1 MKYQTFL
8 FVVLIVFVLLILT
21 QIIGVSWKSKVLSEW
36 CQPAE
41 VNYDSFGP
49 YCLRIIKQTKTLGS
63 SLIMAIVNQGNYQSG
78 DYGYTLNYPF
88 NNFSG
93 EYDQETTVIWQNNGI
108 EISFPEPDKLRLF
121 IPKDSFIG
129 GR

>member
-1 MKYQTFL
+1 M
-8 FVVLIVFVLLILT
+8 LIILTIILILAVLS
-21 QIIGVSWKSKVLSEW
+21 QIVGVSWKSKVLSEW
-36 CQPAE
+36 CQPTE

-63 SLIMAIVNQGNYQSG
+63 SLILAIVNQGNYQSG
-78 DYGYTLNYPF
+78 DYGYTLNYPSNKNPHLSDWDVDDF
-88 NNFSG
+88 YVVWEEAGVKIVF
-93 EYDQETTVIWQNNGI
+93 QNPGGW
-108 EISFPEPDKLRLF
+108 ELF